1 MIVIIVNV
9 VTTISG
15 KMIQIP
21 AVIATAGAIPP
32 IVSASPTATTAT
44 VLLTDGRATYGD
56 DINSLSLAT
65 VALLRANPLSSLSPK
80 ATIAYGFD

>member
-1 MIVIIVNV
+1 
-9 VTTISG
+9 
-15 KMIQIP
+15 MIQIP

-65 VALLRANPLSSLSPK
+65 VALGDSELNGFALSK